1 MGRTITRHL
10 QELYRYRGLIMSLVF
25 RELKA
30 RYRGSILGF
39 LWTFLN
45 PLMLLGVYAL
55 VFSVYF
61 RIQMEHY
68 AGFMF
73 VGLLPWIWFSS
84 SLMEGTMAI
93 ASGGSLITKVLFPGQ
108 ILPLVKVG
116 ANLLNYVFSLPILL
130 FFLALMGIFPSPAF
144 LWLPLVLLIHL
155 LFIAGLAL
163 ALATL
168 NVFLRDI
175 QHILSN
181 LLTLW
186 FFLTPI
192 LYPLAQVPPAFHR
205 WVLLNPE
212 ALITLGYQNIFFY
225 RKSPELV
232 PLAVFFFLAL
242 IMMVLGIL
250 LFEHYK
256 ETLAEKI

>member
-1 MGRTITRHL
+1 MPPAIGPHL
-10 QELYRYRGLIMSLVF
+10 RELYRYRGLVSSLVL

-30 RYRGSILGF
+30 RYRGSLLGF

-45 PLMLLGVYAL
+45 PLMLLAVYAL

-68 AGFMF
+68 AGFVF
-73 VGLLPWIWFSS
+73 TGLLPWVWFSS
-84 SLMEGTMAI
+84 SLLEGTTAI
-93 ASGGSLITKVLFPGQ
+93 VSGGSLITKVLFPGQ

-116 ANLLNYVFSLPILL
+116 ANLLNYLLSLPILL
-130 FFLALMGIFPSPAF
+130 IFLAVMGLSPGPV
-144 LWLPLVLLIHL
+144 LVWLPLIVTAHLI
-155 LFIAGLAL
+155 FIAGLTL
-163 ALATL
+163 GMATL

-181 LLTLW
+181 LVTLW

-192 LYPLAQVPPAFHR
+192 LYPLSQVPPAFRR
-205 WVLLNPE
+205 WALLNP
-212 ALITLGYQNIFFY
+212 ATLITLSYQDIFFY
-225 RKSPELV
+225 RRSPDLTH
-232 PLAVFFFLAL
+232 LAVFFLLAL
-242 IMMVLGIL
+242 FTLVLGIV

>member
-1 MGRTITRHL
+1 MSPAIDLHL
-10 QELYRYRGLIMSLVF
+10 RELYRYRGLVTSLVL

-45 PLMLLGVYAL
+45 PLMLLAVYAL

-73 VGLLPWIWFSS
+73 TGLLPWIWFSS
-84 SLMEGTMAI
+84 SLLEGTTAI

-108 ILPLVKVG
+108 VLPLVKVG
-116 ANLLNYVFSLPILL
+116 ANLLNFLLSLPILL
-130 FFLALMGIFPSPAF
+130 IFLIAMGLGPG
-144 LWLPLVLLIHL
+144 LVLVWLPLVVAVHLI
-155 LFIAGLAL
+155 FIAGLTL
-163 ALATL
+163 GLATL

-181 LLTLW
+181 LVTLW

-192 LYPLAQVPPAFHR
+192 LYPLSQVPPIFRR
-205 WVLLNPE
+205 WVLFNP
-212 ALITLGYQNIFFY
+212 ATLITLSYQDIFFY
-225 RKSPELV
+225 RRSPN
-232 PLAVFFFLAL
+232 PLYLGAFFILAL
-242 IMMVLGIL
+242 LVLGLGII

>member
-1 MGRTITRHL
+1 MSSTIGPHF
-10 QELYRYRGLIMSLVF
+10 QELYRYRGLVSSLVL

-30 RYRGSILGF
+30 RYRGSVLGF

-45 PLMLLGVYAL
+45 PLMLLAVYAL

-73 VGLLPWIWFSS
+73 TGLLPWIWFSS
-84 SLMEGTMAI
+84 SLLEGTTAI

-116 ANLLNYVFSLPILL
+116 ANLLNYLLSLPVLL
-130 FFLALMGIFPSPAF
+130 IFLTAMGLSPGSALV
-144 LWLPLVLLIHL
+144 WLPLVVAVHLI
-155 LFIAGLAL
+155 FIAGLSL

-181 LLTLW
+181 LVTLW

-192 LYPLAQVPPAFHR
+192 LYPLAQVPQAFRR
-205 WVLLNPE
+205 WVLLNP
-212 ALITLGYQNIFFY
+212 ATLITLSYQDIFFY
-225 RKSPELV
+225 RRSPDL
-232 PLAVFFFLAL
+232 LYLGTFFILAL
-242 IMMVLGIL
+242 VVLGLGIT

>member
-1 MGRTITRHL
+1 MAATFTSHF
-10 QELYRYRGLIMSLVF
+10 QELYRYRGLISSLVL
-25 RELKA
+25 RDLKA
-30 RYRGSILGF
+30 RYRGSVLGF

-45 PLMLLGVYAL
+45 PLLLLAVYAL

-61 RIQMEHY
+61 RIQMENY

-73 VGLLPWIWFSS
+73 TGLLPWIWFSS
-84 SLMEGTMAI
+84 SLLEGTTAI

-116 ANLLNYVFSLPILL
+116 ANFLNYLFSLPILL
-130 FFLALMGIFPSPAF
+130 LFLTFMGLPPGPT
-144 LWLPLVLLIHL
+144 LVWLPLVMAVHL
-155 LFIAGLAL
+155 LFIAGLTL

-175 QHILSN
+175 QHILVN
-181 LLTLW
+181 LVTLW

-192 LYPLAQVPPAFHR
+192 LYPLSQVPPAFRR
-205 WVLLNPE
+205 WVLLNP
-212 ALITLGYQNIFFY
+212 ATLITLSYQDIFFY
-225 RKSPELV
+225 QRTPTLWH
-232 PLAVFFFLAL
+232 LASFFLLAL
-242 IMMVLGIL
+242 LVLALGIT

>member
-1 MGRTITRHL
+1 MVRTFHLHL
-10 QELYRYRGLIMSLVF
+10 QELYQYRGLIVSLVL

-55 VFSVYF
+55 VFNVYF
-61 RIQMEHY
+61 RIQMPNY
-68 AGFMF
+68 SGFMF

-84 SLMEGTMAI
+84 SLLEGTMAI
-93 ASGGSLITKVLFPGQ
+93 TSGGSLVTKVLFPGQ
-108 ILPLVKVG
+108 ILPLVKIG
-116 ANLLNYVFSLPILL
+116 ANLLNYVLSLPILL
-130 FFLALMGIFPSPAF
+130 AFLAAMGIYPSPAMS
-144 LWLPLVLLIHL
+144 WLPLVLFIHL
-155 LFIAGLAL
+155 LFMAGLAL
-163 ALATL
+163 GLATL

-192 LYPLAQVPPAFHR
+192 IYPLTQVPPAFQK
-205 WVLLNPE
+205 WVLLNPA
-212 ALITLGYQNIFFY
+212 ALITRSYQDIFFY
-225 RKSPELV
+225 RKSPDPY
-232 PLAVFFFLAL
+232 PLAVFFLLAL
-242 IMMVLGIL
+242 IVLALGMA

-256 ETLAEKI
+256 EMLAEKI

>member
-1 MGRTITRHL
+1 M
-10 QELYRYRGLIMSLVF
+10 

-45 PLMLLGVYAL
+45 PLILLGVYAL

-61 RIQMEHY
+61 RIPMEHY
-68 AGFMF
+68 SGFVF

-84 SLMEGTMAI
+84 SLSEGTMAI
-93 ASGGSLITKVLFPGQ
+93 TSGGSLITKVLFPGQ
-108 ILPLVKVG
+108 LLPLVKVG
-116 ANLLNYVFSLPILL
+116 ANLLNYILSLPILL
-130 FFLALMGIFPSPAF
+130 AFLAVMGIVPGPT
-144 LWLPLVLLIHL
+144 LIWLPLVLIIHMM
-155 LFIAGLAL
+155 FMAGLAL
-163 ALATL
+163 GLATL

-186 FFLTPI
+186 FFLTPV
-192 LYPLAQVPPAFHR
+192 LYPLSQVPPGFRR
-205 WVLLNPE
+205 WVLINP
-212 ALITLGYQNIFFY
+212 AAMITLSYQNIFFY
-225 RKSPELV
+225 RKNPDPV
-232 PLAVFFFLAL
+232 TLAL
-242 IMMVLGIL
+242 FSLLALVVLILGIA

>member
-1 MGRTITRHL
+1 MFLSIRQHL
-10 QELYRYRGLIMSLVF
+10 QEVFRYRSLVNSLIL

-45 PLMLLGVYAL
+45 PLLLLGVYAL
-55 VFSVYF
+55 VFSIYF

-73 VGLLPWIWFSS
+73 AGLLPWIWFSS
-84 SLMEGTMAI
+84 SLIEGTNAI
-93 ASGGSLITKVLFPGQ
+93 TSGGSLITKVLFPGQ
-108 ILPLVKVG
+108 LLPLVKVG
-116 ANLLNYVFSLPILL
+116 SNLMNFLLSLPIL
-130 FFLALMGIFPSPAF
+130 FVFLGFMGIYPSWA
-144 LWLPLVLLIHL
+144 LCWLPLVLLIHFV
-155 LFIAGLAL
+155 FIAGLVL
-163 ALATL
+163 GLATL

-175 QHILSN
+175 QHILAN

-192 LYPLAQVPPAFHR
+192 LYPLTQVPGPFKKV
-205 WVLLNPE
+205 VLLNPA
-212 ALITLGYQNIFFY
+212 ALFTLAYQDIFFY
-225 RKSPELV
+225 RRNPDPWHLMPSLI
-232 PLAVFFFLAL
+232 LSVFILG
-242 IMMVLGIL
+242 LGIA

-256 ETLAEKI
+256 ETLAEKL